1 MHAAGEEREELTSVY
16 EAPEADTEAAQAEQK
31 QEDVVTIEAE
41 LEASEGEAAA
51 RARPLVRDL

>member
-1 MHAAGEEREELTSVY
+1 MHAAGEEREELAPVHD
-16 EAPEADTEAAQAEQK
+16 APEADTEAAQAEEK
-31 QEDVVTIEAE
+31 KEDVVAIEAE